1 MHLNRLKLNDCTQA
15 AAAMLVLLATTA
27 PASETEHREHGAHEH
42 GRGLLNVVVE
52 GNELVIEFEMPGV
65 NVVGFEHEPGTDEEK
80 HAVEEALET
89 FAKADALFVPSAN
102 AKCRA
107 EKAEVELAGLQHEK
121 GEHHTGEHSGEH
133 SEHESKSEHA
143 KHEEEGHSELHAQY
157 VFHCDAPDALENLE
171 VRLFDHLRDVEEIDV
186 QLVTPTIQT
195 AMELHMTSAVLR
207 LAQK

>member
-1 MHLNRLKLNDCTQA
+1 MNRAKVNGCALA
-15 AAAMLVLLATTA
+15 AAATLLLLAASA
-27 PASETEHREHGAHEH
+27 PASENEHREHGAHEH

-52 GNELVIEFEMPGV
+52 GHELVIEFEMPGV
-65 NVVGFEHEPGTDEEK
+65 NVVGFEHQPGTDEEK
-80 HAVEEALET
+80 RAVEVALET
-89 FAKADALFVPSAN
+89 FGKADALFVPSAD
-102 AKCRA
+102 AQCRA
-107 EKAEVELAGLQHEK
+107 EKSEVELGGLRHEG
-121 GEHHTGEHSGEH
+121 GEQHSGEH
-133 SEHESKSEHA
+133 SEHVEHEKDA
-143 KHEEEGHSELHAQY
+143 HSELHAQY